1 MQRVSSSQLGLTNFT
16 IMENNDRINFEL
28 FDALYSNDTKEELR
42 KRFKEIIAAAR
53 DLEAEVEISLEDV
66 VRGMEICRQLKDLD
80 EEDHEPV
87 PYMPYSYEMEDEGM
101 CCHEDLQLE
110 DPSSVDISG
119 HIHLLVDVALE
130 ERDYHDAL
138 VVRRFLETFNRKDN
152 HLVEAELPRL
162 DAYIDTLDGYNEY
175 LEQRNRKPLKN
186 GSRIGRKRDYLFV
199 TDEASSS
206 KDEEATA
213 EQASLFIE
221 FLTLNGLDS
230 MRTSASKSSPLN
242 IAIFAFIRYWRRRG
256 ILAPQHI
263 VSANAIYRFLTED
276 CHIRREVTIKSFN
289 NVFNHCEDIKNQE
302 MDDKVA
308 DFFAHR

>member
-1 MQRVSSSQLGLTNFT
+1 
-16 IMENNDRINFEL
+16 MENNDRINFE
-28 FDALYSNDTKEELR
+28 FFTALCSSESEEELR
-42 KRFKEIIAAAR
+42 KRFKEIIVKAR
-53 DLEAEVEISLEDV
+53 DLEKDNLRREVEPS
-66 VRGMEICRQLKDLD
+66 MEIIRQMKDLD
-80 EEDHEPV
+80 EEDFKLLV
-87 PYMPYSYEMEDEGM
+87 FMQYSNEIEDEGM
-101 CCHEDLQLE
+101 FCHEDLQFE
-110 DPSSVDISG
+110 VPSSVDISG
-119 HIHLLVDVALE
+119 HMHLLVDVALE

-175 LEQRNRKPLKN
+175 LEQRNKKPLKN
-186 GSRIGRKRDYLFV
+186 GARIGRKRDYLFV
-199 TDEASSS
+199 TDEASSL

-213 EQASLFIE
+213 EQASSLIE
-221 FLTLNGLDS
+221 FLTLNGLDTMS
-230 MRTSASKSSPLN
+230 TSASKSSPLN
-242 IAIFAFIRYWRRRG
+242 IAIYAFIRYWRRKG

-308 DFFAHR
+308 DFFARR

>member
-1 MQRVSSSQLGLTNFT
+1 
-16 IMENNDRINFEL
+16 MENNIKISYEL
-28 FDALYSNDTKEELR
+28 YNVLYSNDTKEELR

-87 PYMPYSYEMEDEGM
+87 ALMQYPNEMENEGM
-101 CCHEDLQLE
+101 YCQEDLQLE

-119 HIHLLVDVALE
+119 HIHLLVDVAME
-130 ERDYHDAL
+130 ERDYHDVL

-175 LEQRNRKPLKN
+175 MEQRNKKPLKN
-186 GSRIGRKRDYLFV
+186 GSKIGRKRDYLFV
-199 TDEASSS
+199 SDEASSL
-206 KDEEATA
+206 KDEETTA

-230 MRTSASKSSPLN
+230 MSTSASKSSPMN
-242 IAIFAFIRYWRRRG
+242 IAIFAFIRYWRRKG

-263 VSANAIYRFLTED
+263 VSANAIYRFLTDD
-276 CHIRREVTIKSFN
+276 CHIRKEVTIKSFY
-289 NVFNHCEDIKNQE
+289 NVFNHCEDMKNQE

>member
-1 MQRVSSSQLGLTNFT
+1 
-16 IMENNDRINFEL
+16 MENNNRTNFEL
-28 FDALYSNDTKEELR
+28 FATLCSSEPEEEIR
-42 KRFKEIIAAAR
+42 ERFKEIIADAR
-53 DLEAEVEISLEDV
+53 DLEIEIPLGAVERIMEV
-66 VRGMEICRQLKDLD
+66 CRQIKDLAELD
-80 EEDHEPV
+80 NEPV
-87 PYMPYSYEMEDEGM
+87 SNVAYSYELEDEGKF
-101 CCHEDLQLE
+101 CHDDLQIE
-110 DPSSVDISG
+110 PPSPVDTPSPVDISG
-119 HIHLLVDVALE
+119 HMHLLVDVAMQ
-130 ERDYHDAL
+130 ERDYHNVL
-138 VVRRFLETFNRKDN
+138 VVRNFLETFNRIDN

-162 DAYIDTLDGYNEY
+162 DAYIATLDGYYEY

-186 GSRIGRKRDYLFV
+186 GTRIGRKKEYLFV
-199 TDEASSS
+199 SDEASSL
-206 KDEEATA
+206 KDEETTA

-230 MRTSASKSSPLN
+230 MSTSASKSSPMN

-276 CHIRREVTIKSFN
+276 CNIRKEVTIKSFN

>member
-1 MQRVSSSQLGLTNFT
+1 
-16 IMENNDRINFEL
+16 MENNIKISYEL
-28 FDALYSNDTKEELR
+28 YNVLYSNDTKEELR

-53 DLEAEVEISLEDV
+53 DLEAEVEIRLEDV

-87 PYMPYSYEMEDEGM
+87 ALMQYPNEMENEGM
-101 CCHEDLQLE
+101 YCQEDLQLE

-119 HIHLLVDVALE
+119 HIHLLVDVAME
-130 ERDYHDAL
+130 ERDYHDVL

-175 LEQRNRKPLKN
+175 MEQRNRKPLKN
-186 GSRIGRKRDYLFV
+186 GTRIGRKKEYLFV
-199 TDEASSS
+199 SDEASSL
-206 KDEEATA
+206 KDEETTA

-221 FLTLNGLDS
+221 FLTLNGLNS
-230 MRTSASKSSPLN
+230 MSTSASKSSPMN

-263 VSANAIYRFLTED
+263 VSANAIYRFLTDD
-276 CHIRREVTIKSFN
+276 CHIRKEVTIKSFY
-289 NVFNHCEDIKNQE
+289 NVFNHCEDMKNQE

>member
-16 IMENNDRINFEL
+16 IMENNIRISYEL
-28 FDALYSNDTKEELR
+28 FDALYSNNTKEELR
-42 KRFKEIIAAAR
+42 KRFKEIIAKAR
-53 DLEAEVEISLEDV
+53 DFEKNNPPGDVE
-66 VRGMEICRQLKDLD
+66 RGMEICRHIKELD
-80 EEDHEPV
+80 EEDNAPV
-87 PYMPYSYEMEDEGM
+87 AYMPYPDEMEGEGIL
-101 CCHEDLQLE
+101 CQEVLQLE
-110 DPSSVDISG
+110 EPSPVDISG
-119 HIHLLVDVALE
+119 HMHLLVDVALE

-138 VVRRFLETFNRKDN
+138 VVRRFLETFNRMDN

-162 DAYIDTLDGYNEY
+162 DAHIASLDGYNEY

-186 GSRIGRKRDYLFV
+186 GTRVGRKREYLFV
-199 TDEASSS
+199 ADEASSL
-206 KDEEATA
+206 KDEETTA

-230 MRTSASKSSPLN
+230 LRTSASKSSPMN
-242 IAIFAFIRYWRRRG
+242 IAIFAFIRYWRRKG

-276 CHIRREVTIKSFN
+276 CNIRREATIKSFY
-289 NVFNHCEDIKNQE
+289 NVFNHCEDIQNQE

-308 DFFAHR
+308 DFFAQR

>member
-16 IMENNDRINFEL
+16 IMENNIRTSYEL
-28 FDALYSNDTKEELR
+28 YNALYSKVTVEELR

-53 DLEAEVEISLEDV
+53 DFERDNPPGDV
-66 VRGMEICRQLKDLD
+66 RLGMEICRQLQDLD
-80 EEDHEPV
+80 EEDTEPV

-110 DPSSVDISG
+110 APTSVDISG
-119 HIHLLVDVALE
+119 HMHLLVDVAMQ
-130 ERDYHDAL
+130 ERDYHNVL
-138 VVRRFLETFNRKDN
+138 VVRNFLETFNRKDN

-162 DAYIDTLDGYNEY
+162 DAYIATLDGYYEY

-186 GSRIGRKRDYLFV
+186 GVKIGRKREYLFV
-199 TDEASSS
+199 TDEASSL
-206 KDEEATA
+206 KDEETTA

-221 FLTLNGLDS
+221 FLSLNGLDS
-230 MRTSASKSSPLN
+230 MRTSASKSSLLN
-242 IAIFAFIRYWRRRG
+242 IAIYAFIRYWRRKG

-276 CHIRREVTIKSFN
+276 CHIRREATIKSFN
-289 NVFNHCEDIKNQE
+289 NVFSHCEDIQNQE
-302 MDDKVA
+302 MDEKVA

>member
-1 MQRVSSSQLGLTNFT
+1 
-16 IMENNDRINFEL
+16 MENNIKISYEL

-53 DLEAEVEISLEDV
+53 ELEVEIRPGDV
-66 VRGMEICRQLKDLD
+66 ERGMEICRHIKDLD
-80 EEDHEPV
+80 EEDNEPV

-110 DPSSVDISG
+110 DPSPVDISG
-119 HIHLLVDVALE
+119 HMHLLVDVAME

-162 DAYIDTLDGYNEY
+162 DAHIDTLDGYYEY
-175 LEQRNRKPLKN
+175 LEQRNKKPLKN
-186 GSRIGRKRDYLFV
+186 GGRIGRKRDYLFV
-199 TDEASSS
+199 TDEASSL
-206 KDEEATA
+206 KDEGATA
-213 EQASLFIE
+213 EQASSFIE
-221 FLTLNGLDS
+221 FLTLNGLNS
-230 MRTSASKSSPLN
+230 MSTSASKSSPLN
-242 IAIFAFIRYWRRRG
+242 IAIFAFIRYWRRKG

-263 VSANAIYRFLTED
+263 VSANAIYRFLTDD

>member
-1 MQRVSSSQLGLTNFT
+1 M
-16 IMENNDRINFEL
+16 
-28 FDALYSNDTKEELR
+28 
-42 KRFKEIIAAAR
+42 
-53 DLEAEVEISLEDV
+53 
-66 VRGMEICRQLKDLD
+66 
-80 EEDHEPV
+80 
-87 PYMPYSYEMEDEGM
+87 
-101 CCHEDLQLE
+101 
-110 DPSSVDISG
+110 DISG
-119 HIHLLVDVALE
+119 HIHLLVDVAMQ
-130 ERDYHDAL
+130 ERDYHDVL

-186 GSRIGRKRDYLFV
+186 GTRVGRKREYLFV
-199 TDEASSS
+199 TDEASSL
-206 KDEEATA
+206 KDEETTA

-221 FLTLNGLDS
+221 FLTLNGLNS
-230 MRTSASKSSPLN
+230 MSTSASKSSPLN
-242 IAIFAFIRYWRRRG
+242 IAIFAFIRYWRRKG

-276 CHIRREVTIKSFN
+276 CHIRREATIKSFN
-289 NVFNHCEDIKNQE
+289 NVFSHCEDIKNQE

>member
-1 MQRVSSSQLGLTNFT
+1 
-16 IMENNDRINFEL
+16 MENNDRINFE
-28 FDALYSNDTKEELR
+28 FFTALCSSKSEEELR
-42 KRFKEIIAAAR
+42 KRFKEIIVKAR
-53 DLEAEVEISLEDV
+53 DFEKDNLRRDVERS
-66 VRGMEICRQLKDLD
+66 MEIIRQMKDLD
-80 EEDHEPV
+80 EEDFKLLV
-87 PYMPYSYEMEDEGM
+87 SMQYSNKMEDEGM
-101 CCHEDLQLE
+101 LCREDLHFE
-110 DPSSVDISG
+110 APSSVDMSG
-119 HIHLLVDVALE
+119 HMHLLVDVALE

-175 LEQRNRKPLKN
+175 LEQRNKKPLKN
-186 GSRIGRKRDYLFV
+186 GTRVGRKREYLFV

-206 KDEEATA
+206 KDEVATA
-213 EQASLFIE
+213 EQASSFIE

-230 MRTSASKSSPLN
+230 LRTSASKTSPLN
-242 IAIFAFIRYWRRRG
+242 IAIFAFIRYWRRKG

-263 VSANAIYRFLTED
+263 VSANAIYRFLTDD

-289 NVFNHCEDIKNQE
+289 NVFNHCEDIQNQE
-302 MDDKVA
+302 MDEKVA

>member
-1 MQRVSSSQLGLTNFT
+1 
-16 IMENNDRINFEL
+16 MENNNRTNFEL
-28 FDALYSNDTKEELR
+28 FATLCSSEPEEEIR
-42 KRFKEIIAAAR
+42 ERFKEIIADAR
-53 DLEAEVEISLEDV
+53 DLEIEIPLGAVERIMEV
-66 VRGMEICRQLKDLD
+66 CRQIKDLAELD
-80 EEDHEPV
+80 NEPV
-87 PYMPYSYEMEDEGM
+87 SNVAYSYELEDEGKF
-101 CCHEDLQLE
+101 CHDDLQIE
-110 DPSSVDISG
+110 PPSPVDTPSPVDISG
-119 HIHLLVDVALE
+119 HMHLLVDVAMQ
-130 ERDYHDAL
+130 ERDYHNVL
-138 VVRRFLETFNRKDN
+138 VVRNFLETFNRIDN

-162 DAYIDTLDGYNEY
+162 DAYIATLDGYYEY

-186 GSRIGRKRDYLFV
+186 GTRIGRKKEYLFV
-199 TDEASSS
+199 SDEASSL
-206 KDEEATA
+206 KDEETTA

-230 MRTSASKSSPLN
+230 MSTSASKSSPMN

-263 VSANAIYRFLTED
+263 VSANAIYRFLTDD
-276 CHIRREVTIKSFN
+276 CHIRKEVTIKSFN

>member
-1 MQRVSSSQLGLTNFT
+1 
-16 IMENNDRINFEL
+16 MENNNRTNFEL
-28 FDALYSNDTKEELR
+28 FATLCSSEPEEEIR
-42 KRFKEIIAAAR
+42 ERFKEIIADAR
-53 DLEAEVEISLEDV
+53 DLEIEIPLGAVERIMEV
-66 VRGMEICRQLKDLD
+66 CRQIKDLAELD
-80 EEDHEPV
+80 NEQV
-87 PYMPYSYEMEDEGM
+87 SNVAYSYELEDEGKF
-101 CCHEDLQLE
+101 CHDDLQIE
-110 DPSSVDISG
+110 PPSPVETPSPVDISG
-119 HIHLLVDVALE
+119 HMHLLVDVAMQ
-130 ERDYHDAL
+130 ERDYHKVL
-138 VVRRFLETFNRKDN
+138 VVRNFLETFNRIDN

-162 DAYIDTLDGYNEY
+162 DAYIATLDGYYEY

-186 GSRIGRKRDYLFV
+186 GTRVGRKREYLFV
-199 TDEASSS
+199 TDEASSL
-206 KDEEATA
+206 KDEETTA

-276 CHIRREVTIKSFN
+276 CNIRREATIKSFY
-289 NVFNHCEDIKNQE
+289 NVFNHCEDIQNQE

-308 DFFAHR
+308 DFFAQR

>member
-1 MQRVSSSQLGLTNFT
+1 
-16 IMENNDRINFEL
+16 MENNNRTNFEL
-28 FDALYSNDTKEELR
+28 FATLCSSEPEEEIR
-42 KRFKEIIAAAR
+42 ERFKEIIADAR
-53 DLEAEVEISLEDV
+53 DLEIEIPLEAVERIMEV
-66 VRGMEICRQLKDLD
+66 CRQIKDLAELD
-80 EEDHEPV
+80 NEQV
-87 PYMPYSYEMEDEGM
+87 SNVAYSYELEDEGKF
-101 CCHEDLQLE
+101 CHDDLQIE
-110 DPSSVDISG
+110 PPSPVDTPSPVDISG
-119 HIHLLVDVALE
+119 HMHLLVDVAMQ
-130 ERDYHDAL
+130 ERDYHNVL
-138 VVRRFLETFNRKDN
+138 VVRNFLETFNRIDN

-162 DAYIDTLDGYNEY
+162 DAYIATLDGYYEY

-186 GSRIGRKRDYLFV
+186 GGRIGRKREYLFV
-199 TDEASSS
+199 TDEASSL
-206 KDEEATA
+206 KDEETTA

-230 MRTSASKSSPLN
+230 LRTSASKSSPMN

-276 CHIRREVTIKSFN
+276 CNIRREATIKSFN

>member
-1 MQRVSSSQLGLTNFT
+1 
-16 IMENNDRINFEL
+16 MENNNRTNFEL
-28 FDALYSNDTKEELR
+28 FATLCSSEPEEEIR
-42 KRFKEIIAAAR
+42 ERFKEIIADAR
-53 DLEAEVEISLEDV
+53 DLEIEIPLGAVERIMEV
-66 VRGMEICRQLKDLD
+66 CRQIKDLAELD
-80 EEDHEPV
+80 NEPV
-87 PYMPYSYEMEDEGM
+87 SNVAYSYELEDEGKF
-101 CCHEDLQLE
+101 CHDDLQIE
-110 DPSSVDISG
+110 PPSPVDTPSPVDISG
-119 HIHLLVDVALE
+119 HMHLLVDVAMQ
-130 ERDYHDAL
+130 ERDYHNVL
-138 VVRRFLETFNRKDN
+138 VVRNFLETFNRIDN

-162 DAYIDTLDGYNEY
+162 DAYIATLDGYYEY

-186 GSRIGRKRDYLFV
+186 GTRIGRKKEYLFV
-199 TDEASSS
+199 SDEASSL
-206 KDEEATA
+206 KDEETTA

-221 FLTLNGLDS
+221 FLTLNGLNS
-230 MRTSASKSSPLN
+230 MPTSASKSSPLN

-276 CHIRREVTIKSFN
+276 CHIRKEVTIKSFN

>member
-1 MQRVSSSQLGLTNFT
+1 
-16 IMENNDRINFEL
+16 MENNIKISYEL
-28 FDALYSNDTKEELR
+28 YNVLYSNDTKEELR

-87 PYMPYSYEMEDEGM
+87 ALMQYPNEMENEGM
-101 CCHEDLQLE
+101 YCQEDLQLE

-119 HIHLLVDVALE
+119 HIHLLVDVAME
-130 ERDYHDAL
+130 ERDYHDVL

-152 HLVEAELPRL
+152 HLVETELPRL

-175 LEQRNRKPLKN
+175 MEQRNKKPLKN
-186 GSRIGRKRDYLFV
+186 GSKIGRKKEYLFV
-199 TDEASSS
+199 SDEASSL
-206 KDEEATA
+206 KDEETTA

-230 MRTSASKSSPLN
+230 LRISASKSSPMN
-242 IAIFAFIRYWRRRG
+242 IAIFAFIRYWRRKG

-263 VSANAIYRFLTED
+263 VSANAIYRFLTDD

-289 NVFNHCEDIKNQE
+289 NVFNHCEDMQNQD

>member
-1 MQRVSSSQLGLTNFT
+1 
-16 IMENNDRINFEL
+16 MENNIKTSYEL
-28 FDALYSNDTKEELR
+28 YNALYSNETEEELR

-53 DLEAEVEISLEDV
+53 ELEVEIRPGDV
-66 VRGMEICRQLKDLD
+66 ERGMEICRHIKDLD
-80 EEDHEPV
+80 EEDNEPV

-110 DPSSVDISG
+110 DPSPVDISG
-119 HIHLLVDVALE
+119 HMHLLVDVAME

-162 DAYIDTLDGYNEY
+162 DAHIDTLDGYNEY

-186 GSRIGRKRDYLFV
+186 GGRIGRKREYLFV
-199 TDEASSS
+199 SDEASSL
-206 KDEEATA
+206 KDEETTA
-213 EQASLFIE
+213 EQASSFIE
-221 FLTLNGLDS
+221 FLTLNGLNS
-230 MRTSASKSSPLN
+230 MSTSASKSSPLN
-242 IAIFAFIRYWRRRG
+242 IAIFAFIRYWRRKG

-263 VSANAIYRFLTED
+263 VSANAIYRFLTDD

>member
-1 MQRVSSSQLGLTNFT
+1 M
-16 IMENNDRINFEL
+16 
-28 FDALYSNDTKEELR
+28 
-42 KRFKEIIAAAR
+42 
-53 DLEAEVEISLEDV
+53 
-66 VRGMEICRQLKDLD
+66 
-80 EEDHEPV
+80 
-87 PYMPYSYEMEDEGM
+87 
-101 CCHEDLQLE
+101 
-110 DPSSVDISG
+110 DISG
-119 HIHLLVDVALE
+119 HIHLLVDVAMQ
-130 ERDYHDAL
+130 ERDYHDVL

-175 LEQRNRKPLKN
+175 LEQRNRKTLKN
-186 GSRIGRKRDYLFV
+186 GTRVGRKREYLFV
-199 TDEASSS
+199 TDEASSL
-206 KDEEATA
+206 KDEETTA

-230 MRTSASKSSPLN
+230 LCTSASKSSPLN
-242 IAIFAFIRYWRRRG
+242 IAIFAFIRYWRRKG

-276 CHIRREVTIKSFN
+276 CHIRREATIKSFN
-289 NVFNHCEDIKNQE
+289 NVFSHCEDIKNQE

>member
-1 MQRVSSSQLGLTNFT
+1 MD
-16 IMENNDRINFEL
+16 NNISTSYKLYNL
-28 FDALYSNDTKEELR
+28 LYSNDTEEELR
-42 KRFKEIIAAAR
+42 KRFKEIIAASR
-53 DLEAEVEISLEDV
+53 DLGIEIRPRDVE
-66 VRGMEICRQLKDLD
+66 RGMEICRQLKDLD
-80 EEDHEPV
+80 EEDNEPV
-87 PYMPYSYEMEDEGM
+87 APMQYPNEMENEGM
-101 CCHEDLQLE
+101 YCREDLQLE

-119 HIHLLVDVALE
+119 HMHLLVDVAMQ
-130 ERDYHDAL
+130 ERDYHKVL
-138 VVRRFLETFNRKDN
+138 VVRNFLETFNRIDN

-162 DAYIDTLDGYNEY
+162 DAYIASLDGYYEY
-175 LEQRNRKPLKN
+175 LEERNKKPLKN
-186 GSRIGRKRDYLFV
+186 GTRVGRKKEYLFV
-199 TDEASSS
+199 SDEASSL
-206 KDEEATA
+206 KDEETTA

-221 FLTLNGLDS
+221 FLTLNGLNS
-230 MRTSASKSSPLN
+230 MSTSASKSSPMN

-276 CHIRREVTIKSFN
+276 CNIRKEVTIKSFN

>member
-1 MQRVSSSQLGLTNFT
+1 M
-16 IMENNDRINFEL
+16 
-28 FDALYSNDTKEELR
+28 
-42 KRFKEIIAAAR
+42 
-53 DLEAEVEISLEDV
+53 
-66 VRGMEICRQLKDLD
+66 
-80 EEDHEPV
+80 
-87 PYMPYSYEMEDEGM
+87 
-101 CCHEDLQLE
+101 
-110 DPSSVDISG
+110 DISG
-119 HIHLLVDVALE
+119 HIHLLVDVAMQ

-138 VVRRFLETFNRKDN
+138 VVRRFLETFNRIDN

-186 GSRIGRKRDYLFV
+186 GTRVGRKREYLFV
-199 TDEASSS
+199 TDEASSL
-206 KDEEATA
+206 KDEETTA

-230 MRTSASKSSPLN
+230 LCTSASKSSPLN
-242 IAIFAFIRYWRRRG
+242 IAIFAFIRYWRRKG

-263 VSANAIYRFLTED
+263 VSANAIYRFLTDD

-308 DFFAHR
+308 DFFARR

>member
-1 MQRVSSSQLGLTNFT
+1 
-16 IMENNDRINFEL
+16 MENNIKISYEL
-28 FDALYSNDTKEELR
+28 YNALYSNDTKEELR

-53 DLEAEVEISLEDV
+53 DLEAEVEIRLEDV

-80 EEDHEPV
+80 EEDNAPV
-87 PYMPYSYEMEDEGM
+87 APMQYPNEMEDEGM
-101 CCHEDLQLE
+101 YCQEDLQLE

-119 HIHLLVDVALE
+119 HIHILVDVAME

-162 DAYIDTLDGYNEY
+162 DAYIATLDGYYEY

-186 GSRIGRKRDYLFV
+186 GTRIGRKKEYLFV
-199 TDEASSS
+199 SDEASSL
-206 KDEEATA
+206 KDEETTA

-221 FLTLNGLDS
+221 FLTLNGLNS
-230 MRTSASKSSPLN
+230 MSTSASKSSPMN

-276 CHIRREVTIKSFN
+276 CNIRKEVTIKSFN
-289 NVFNHCEDIKNQE
+289 NVFNHCEDIQNQE
-302 MDDKVA
+302 MDDKVV